1 MGPRLFQDQL
11 FKYQI
16 EASLIDQTLSEI
28 YEQIDPHTLIE
39 MHLEKRSITKGNI
52 LDNNQKKKLND
63 YLSRKGFT
71 WAQINEVCAEWGIV

>member
-1 MGPRLFQDQL
+1 
-11 FKYQI
+11 
-16 EASLIDQTLSEI
+16 
-28 YEQIDPHTLIE
+28 
-39 MHLEKRSITKGNI
+39 MHLEKRSIAKGNI